1 MKYEFELV
9 LSREPN
15 GEELDLL
22 FEAGCDDMTFG
33 TDGTTATALVSRR
46 APSFVEA
53 VTSAIAQVESAAG
66 DAGVLAVQADPQ
78 LTIGEI
84 AERAGVSRETVRR
97 HVNDPGFPRPAITT
111 PRHRLWRW
119 SEVAPRLGVRDP
131 LLEEAA
137 PVARALNAWL
147 VLRAV
152 VPGIAPRL
160 EDVAAALL
168 AA

>member
-1 MKYEFELV
+1 M
-9 LSREPN
+9 
-15 GEELDLL
+15 
-22 FEAGCDDMTFG
+22 
-33 TDGTTATALVSRR
+33 
-46 APSFVEA
+46 
-53 VTSAIAQVESAAG
+53 
-66 DAGVLAVQADPQ
+66 
-78 LTIGEI
+78 
-84 AERAGVSRETVRR
+84 RR

-111 PRHRLWRW
+111 PRHRFWRW
-119 SEVAPRLGVRDP
+119 SDVAPLLGVRDP

-137 PVARALNAWL
+137 PVARTLNAWL